1 MVAVSVG
8 IAIVASFAA
17 LGMAGCIAAAHPGRN
32 ELALLALG
40 AAAMGSGV
48 WAMHFVGMLAYRL
61 PIDVVYAPG
70 LTLLSAL
77 IAIAGSGF
85 AFLLVVDGAWQLR
98 RLLLGSA
105 AMGLGIW
112 GMHYMGIAAMRVLP
126 APIHSPAAMAVSLA
140 IGVAGSA
147 LSLRCA
153 FDLRMESP
161 VGALMKKTGSALL
174 MGTTISA
181 LHYSAM
187 AGTRFAPGAVALG
200 GAPALQPGTLAA
212 VVTGAA
218 LALQLLVL
226 LLASYHAYR
235 AFEASS
241 RASTMAAVKERLD
254 VANRELDMAAGRIAH
269 DLRAPLAV
277 IKGFAQAV
285 AERCG
290 DALDVKARHYLQRI
304 VASTERAERM
314 TDELLAF
321 ARLGERPL
329 RRELVELETVVRSAW
344 HSVLP
349 QAGGREVE
357 LRIGPLPAVQ
367 GDPSLLELAF
377 VNVLSNALK
386 FSLPRERPQ
395 IEISARPEGVGT
407 VAVTVKDNGVG
418 FDPAYA
424 QGLFM
429 PFRRLHSRDEFAGS
443 GMGLANVK
451 RIVER
456 HGGSL
461 RAESEHGKGAA
472 FTLTLPATT
481 AAERWDGASVH
492 DWPTK
497 SRT

>member
-1 MVAVSVG
+1 MPGSHIGWLVAVSVG

-17 LGMAGCIAAAHPGRN
+17 LGMAGCIAAAKPGRN
-32 ELALLALG
+32 ARALLALG

-48 WAMHFVGMLAYRL
+48 WAMHFVGMLAHRF
-61 PIDVVYAPG
+61 PIDVVYAPR

-77 IAIAGSGF
+77 VAITGSGF
-85 AFLLVVDGAWQLR
+85 AFLLVIDGAWQLR

-112 GMHYMGIAAMRVLP
+112 GMHYMGIAAMRVHP
-126 APIHSPAAMAVSLA
+126 APIHLPAAMAVSLA

-153 FDLRMESP
+153 FQLRMESP
-161 VGALMKKTGSALL
+161 VSALMKKTGSAVL

-187 AGTRFAPGAVALG
+187 AGMSLAPGTVALD
-200 GAPALQPGTLAA
+200 GAPALQPVALAA

-226 LLASYHAYR
+226 LLASYEAYR

-241 RASTMAAVKERLD
+241 RASTMAAVNERLE
-254 VANRELDMAAGRIAH
+254 VANRDLDMAAGRIAH

-285 AERCG
+285 AERGG
-290 DALDVKARHYLQRI
+290 DALDAKAGHYLQRI
-304 VASTERAERM
+304 VASTERAEHM
-314 TDELLAF
+314 TEALLAF

-329 RRELVELETVVRSAW
+329 RRQPVELEAVVRSAW

-349 QAGGREVE
+349 EAGGREVD

-377 VNVLSNALK
+377 INLLSNALK

-395 IEISARPEGVGT
+395 IEISAQADDAGT
-407 VAVTVKDNGVG
+407 VAITVKDNGVG

-429 PFRRLHSRDEFAGS
+429 PFRRLHSRDEFAGI
-443 GMGLANVK
+443 GVGLANVK
-451 RIVER
+451 RIIER
-456 HGGSL
+456 HGGGV
-461 RAESEHGKGAA
+461 RAESELGKGAA
-472 FTLTLPATT
+472 FTLTLPAV
-481 AAERWDGASVH
+481 R
-492 DWPTK
+492 
-497 SRT
+497 